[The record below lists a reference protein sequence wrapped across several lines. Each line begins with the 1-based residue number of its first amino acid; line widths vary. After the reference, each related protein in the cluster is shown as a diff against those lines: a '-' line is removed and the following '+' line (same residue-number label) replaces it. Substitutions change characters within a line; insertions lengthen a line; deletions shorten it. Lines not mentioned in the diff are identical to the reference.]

1 MSLVMM
7 LGSREI
13 ANMAAAVVLHSL
25 EPEIQANV
33 VEVDKTV
40 ATQTAIANCLAT
52 VKSEPI

>member
-1 MSLVMM
+1 
-7 LGSREI
+7 
-13 ANMAAAVVLHSL
+13 MAAAVVLHSL

>member
-1 MSLVMM
+1 M

-25 EPEIQANV
+25 EPEIRANV

-40 ATQTAIANCLAT
+40 ETQTAIANCLAT

>member
-1 MSLVMM
+1 M

-13 ANMAAAVVLHSL
+13 TNMAAAVVLHSL

-33 VEVDKTV
+33 VEVEKTV
-40 ATQTAIANCLAT
+40 ETQMAIANCLAT